1 MAQGRGELT
10 VLVVRSGGVAGI
22 PRRWSVEE
30 PDPGDDWIA
39 LIDACPWDAAG
50 SDGAAREAAPDRFTW
65 RIEASVADRRRQAS
79 VAERELTG
87 PWRSLVERVQA
98 EARDDA

>member
-30 PDPGDDWIA
+30 PEPGDDWIA
-39 LIDACPWDAAG
+39 LIDACPWDAV
-50 SDGAAREAAPDRFTW
+50 GADERDRQTARDRFIW
-65 RIEASVADRRRQAS
+65 RIEASMADRRRQAS
-79 VAERELTG
+79 VPESELTG
-87 PWRSLVERVQA
+87 PWRSLVERVQS
-98 EARDDA
+98 EG